1 MKKLTIN
8 VPEGHEID
16 VEKSDLTKGE
26 VYFKPVVKKD
36 LSWKEIQAYNCVKV
50 TMQYYINPFGT
61 IASATADS
69 FSCIYRMLSHLPTK
83 RIAEKILALCQ
94 LHIIAEYYN
103 EGWEPDWNN
112 SAEVKWAFIV
122 TGKQA
127 VDFIPYHTT
136 SIGYEPY
143 FKTRGCLM
151 RAYNA
156 NKEIF
161 ETALKP

>member
-1 MKKLTIN
+1 MEKLTIN

-16 VEKSDLTKGE
+16 IEKSDLTKGE

-36 LSWKEIQAYNCVKV
+36 LSWEEIQKLKDNSKTLQYFPGACCVLEYCFKDKTNV
-50 TMQYYINPFGT
+50 NYTQN
-61 IASATADS
+61 
-69 FSCIYRMLSHLPTK
+69 HLPTK